1 MAQFSQAPGQPGSVI
16 VTPHGDLDI
25 VAGEA
30 LHACLDSAQRDHGYV
45 IIDLSAVPYM
55 DSSALAVI
63 IQHWKKAQAAGG
75 ALLLVAPQKRP
86 HRLLSLTGMTER
98 LPIYATVAEATTALP
113 SVNSG

>member
-1 MAQFSQAPGQPGSVI
+1 MTQFSQSPGQTGSVI

-30 LHACLDSAQRDHGYV
+30 LAECLDSAQRDHGHV

-55 DSSALAVI
+55 DSSGLAVI
-63 IQHWKKAQAAGG
+63 IQYWKKAQAAGG

-86 HRLLSLTGMTER
+86 HRLLSLTGITER
-98 LPIYATVAEATTALP
+98 LPIYATLAEASTALP
-113 SVNSG
+113 SVNSD